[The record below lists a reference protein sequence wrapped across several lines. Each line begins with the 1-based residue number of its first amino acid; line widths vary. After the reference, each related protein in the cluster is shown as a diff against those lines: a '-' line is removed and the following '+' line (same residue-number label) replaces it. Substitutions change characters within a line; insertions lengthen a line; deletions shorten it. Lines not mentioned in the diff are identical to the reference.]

1 MSKNSKTRLKTLI
14 AEYNSDGTH
23 IIKLH
28 TEINDLKK
36 KRVEMLKN
44 INRLKAQV
52 KRDDALK
59 KGWNCSE
66 CTFENNAGVLCA
78 VCNSERPEDNHV
90 EQDGFKESE
99 IKYTI
104 TQQSPEYGIVYSCTT
119 MAAFIATMLFIQVA
133 IPEEQLGQIFQ
144 KFSKEEKDKKLKKH
158 TALDTALDDIHGAK
172 ILSRDTISIP
182 GMPIEGPA
190 MILDAGNKQS
200 IIDFFHEQIQEC
212 ITTCDKVC
220 FVACGGSTSF
230 GGCVEKNGEYCFLE
244 THRQDDVSDGSY
256 FYSGNDKKVL
266 DRFLSYTIVDE
277 LAPFQ
282 VLIFT
287 P

>member
-1 MSKNSKTRLKTLI
+1 MQKQLKPLI
-14 AEYNSDGTH
+14 AEYNNIGTR
-23 IIKLH
+23 ITKLNE
-28 TEINDLKK
+28 EIDNLEKES
-36 KRVEMLKN
+36 VEMLEI
-44 INRLKAQV
+44 INCLKAQV

-59 KGWNCSE
+59 KGWNCGK
-66 CTFENNAGVLCA
+66 CTFENTAGVLCA
-78 VCNSERPEDNHV
+78 ICGSNRPEDNHV

-104 TQQSPEYGIVYSCTT
+104 TQQSPEYGIVYSCTNI
-119 MAAFIATMLFIQVA
+119 AAFIAILLFTQVA
-133 IPEEQLGQIFQ
+133 IPEEQLDQIFQ
-144 KFSKEEKDKKLKKH
+144 KFAKEEKDKKLKKH

-182 GMPIEGPA
+182 DMSIEGPA

-212 ITTCDKVC
+212 IITNDKVC
-220 FVACGGSTSF
+220 FVACGGSASF

-256 FYSGNDKKVL
+256 FYSGNDKTVL
-266 DRFLSYTIVDE
+266 DRFLSYIIVDE
-277 LAPFQ
+277 LEPFQ